1 MSAES
6 PDEPDIE
13 YRQARFRPPQGST
26 ELLLVRHGESAPA
39 RMGEPF
45 PLADGHGDPDLSVEG
60 RHQAERVAERLSLEH
75 IDAIY
80 VTTLRRTAQSAAP
93 LARRLGLVPRVEP
106 GLREIHLG
114 AWEGGLFRKMVAENH
129 PVAQRMWAEER
140 WDVIPGAE
148 PAAAFTSR
156 VREAVH
162 RLATAH
168 PGQRLAVFAHAGVI
182 GQVLALATASRP
194 FAFVGADNG
203 SISHLV
209 VAEQAWIV
217 RRFNDTA
224 HLDPTF
230 SLVAAPFT

>member
-1 MSAES
+1 
-6 PDEPDIE
+6 
-13 YRQARFRPPQGST
+13 
-26 ELLLVRHGESAPA
+26 
-39 RMGEPF
+39 MGKQF
-45 PLADGHGDPDLSVEG
+45 PLADGQGDPDLSLEG
-60 RHQAERVAERLSLEH
+60 QHQAEHVAQRLSLEH

-80 VTTLRRTAQSAAP
+80 VTTLRRTAQTAAP
-93 LARRLGLVPRVEP
+93 LARRFGLVPRVEP

-148 PAAAFTSR
+148 SVVAFASR
-156 VREAVH
+156 VREAVR
-162 RLATAH
+162 RLAAAH
-168 PGQRLAVFAHAGVI
+168 PGQRLAVFTHGGVI

-224 HLDPTF
+224 HLDPTWR
-230 SLVAAPFT
+230 LVAAPLT